1 MNEGWYAIANV
12 NREYT
17 LHFIV
22 SKQDSTLC
30 RRYVNV
36 SKLGERISSTPIGCV
51 ECTNCVKALVNY
63 LETGMTF
70 TEAREQNMGSRYDR
84 PHKKFRQITDKLS
97 SKHSEN
103 QEGDWRNTVCPNCK
117 TPVIFFNKSRKKE
130 HYCTV
135 CKNDVTLPSVVVAI

>member
-1 MNEGWYAIANV
+1 MKEGWHAIANV

-17 LHFIV
+17 LHFVV
-22 SKQDSTLC
+22 SKDDSTLC
-30 RRYVNV
+30 RRYLNV
-36 SKLGERISSTPIGCV
+36 TKLSERISTTVKDCI
-51 ECTNCVKALVNY
+51 ECTNCVKALINY

-70 TEAREQNMGSRYDR
+70 TESRERGIGSRYDR
-84 PHKKFRQITDKLS
+84 SRKKFRQTIDRLS

-135 CKNDVTLPSVVVAI
+135 CKNHVTLPSVVVAI